1 VPALTGFAKVFRPP
15 AGILWQLLVENVT
28 HGDARRAA
36 PLRVWFLTLGLLAA
50 AGLAMLV
57 VFALGIDIRFLLL

>member
-1 VPALTGFAKVFRPP
+1 MRDEPP
-15 AGILWQLLVENVT
+15 
-28 HGDARRAA
+28 

>member
-1 VPALTGFAKVFRPP
+1 LRPYCCLAPLTASRLLLDCCYEPP
-15 AGILWQLLVENVT
+15 
-28 HGDARRAA
+28 